1 MWREESAETRARFRE
16 IAEHMKREHMIQHP
30 DYQYSPRRPGTKRV
44 SVRANDCWC
53 LSRDSFGGGASLF
66 FHATTGIDGDG
77 WIDINDN
84 LVSLMNHNEAIQ
96 GPNGVASQPR
106 FTVIPPEMRATS
118 ALNGVS
124 IEDLDLPKHI
134 TDFAPIEPDWFG
146 PGFLY
151 NEVNDLIHLDGAS
164 ESA

>member
-1 MWREESAETRARFRE
+1 MWKEESAETRARFRE

-44 SVRANDCWC
+44 SVRAHDCWC
-53 LSRDSFGGGASLF
+53 LSRDILGGGASLF
-66 FHATTGIDGDG
+66 FHATATSEGDG
-77 WIDINDN
+77 TLDINDN
-84 LVSLMNHNEAIQ
+84 LVSLMNQQGAIQ
-96 GPNGVASQPR
+96 GPNGIARMPQ
-106 FTVIPPEMRATS
+106 FTVIPPAMRLAS

-124 IEDLDLPKHI
+124 IADLGLPQNI

-151 NEVNDLIHLDGAS
+151 NEVNDLMRLDGAA
-164 ESA
+164 EST